1 MLNRSA
7 SLAMSTCILKALPG
21 KLDIKRHSPC
31 ILCMLLLN
39 SLVDDISVINYL
51 VTKMVTEKKDRTR
64 KLNSIH
70 TEKIS
75 FSFGS
80 PWTNS

>member
-1 MLNRSA
+1 MYILNINIYKNA
-7 SLAMSTCILKALPG
+7 SMVLKVAVYW
-21 KLDIKRHSPC
+21 H
-31 ILCMLLLN
+31 MLLLN

>member
-1 MLNRSA
+1 MLA
-7 SLAMSTCILKALPG
+7 YVAAEQPI
-21 KLDIKRHSPC
+21 
-31 ILCMLLLN
+31 
-39 SLVDDISVINYL
+39 DDISVINYL

-64 KLNSIH
+64 KLNSIL

>member
-1 MLNRSA
+1 MYILNINIYNNA
-7 SLAMSTCILKALPG
+7 SMVLKVAVYW
-21 KLDIKRHSPC
+21 H
-31 ILCMLLLN
+31 MLLLN

-51 VTKMVTEKKDRTR
+51 VTKMVTEKKDRIR